1 MCLADLAHNPHHE
14 GIQAFA
20 LRLHKEIT
28 IVHFRQ
34 HHEYKMVYSF
44 QKKLS
49 NYLSMIE
56 EPVELFFKRVRL
68 QKPYLFKIADA

>member
-1 MCLADLAHNPHHE
+1 MMCLADLAHNPRHE

-28 IVHFRQ
+28 IVQFRQ
-34 HHEYKMVYSF
+34 HHEYKMLSSF

-49 NYLSMIE
+49 NFLSMIE
-56 EPVELFFKRVRL
+56 EPVELFFKRVRTSKAL
-68 QKPYLFKIADA
+68 PF